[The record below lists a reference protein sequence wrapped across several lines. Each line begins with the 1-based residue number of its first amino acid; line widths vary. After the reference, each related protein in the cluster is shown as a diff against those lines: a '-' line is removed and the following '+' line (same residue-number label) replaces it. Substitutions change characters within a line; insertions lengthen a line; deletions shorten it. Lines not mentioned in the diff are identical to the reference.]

1 MLPDEAL
8 EMVVRT
14 DVGRLRKRNED
25 AVFADAGC
33 GLAILADGMGGYKGG
48 DVASGM
54 AVALLVSGLP
64 EVIRT
69 CSSHAGDACGQPWL
83 TAQIG
88 EQIAAANL
96 AIFNTAQK
104 QPQYAC
110 MGTTLVLACFYD
122 AQLVVAHVGDSRLYR
137 LRGSHFEQLTR
148 DHSILQDQIDSG
160 LVAPEDAHNSSIKNL
175 VTRAL
180 GAGPTVDVDMA
191 NHAVEQD
198 DIFLLCSDGLSDML
212 KNEEIR
218 QILLA
223 HPQRLEAAAGELIEI
238 ANHFGGRDNVSVIL
252 IKVRRADAAPRGK
265 WQKLLAWLK

>member
-1 MLPDEAL
+1 MLPADAL

-14 DVGRLRKRNED
+14 DTGRQRARNED
-25 AVFADAGC
+25 AVFADARY

-54 AVALLVSGLP
+54 AVALLASGLP
-64 EVIRT
+64 ETVR
-69 CSSHAGDACGQPWL
+69 ACGKSADRGEPFL
-83 TAQIG
+83 LAQIG
-88 EQIAAANL
+88 EQITAANL

-110 MGTTLVLACFYD
+110 MGTTLVLACFHD
-122 AQLVVAHVGDSRLYR
+122 DQLLLAHVGDSRLYR
-137 LRGSHFEQLTR
+137 LRGSRLEQLTK
-148 DHSILQDQIDSG
+148 DHSILQDQIDCG
-160 LVAPEDAHNSSIKNL
+160 LVAPEDAHNSAIKNL

-180 GAGPTVDVDMA
+180 GAGPTVDIDMA
-191 NHAVEQD
+191 SHAVEQD
-198 DIFLLCSDGLSDML
+198 DVFLLCSDGLSDML
-212 KNEEIR
+212 KDEEIR

-223 HPQRLEAAAGELIEI
+223 HPQGLVPVAEELIEI

-252 IKVRRADAAPRGK
+252 IKVRGTYAAPRGR